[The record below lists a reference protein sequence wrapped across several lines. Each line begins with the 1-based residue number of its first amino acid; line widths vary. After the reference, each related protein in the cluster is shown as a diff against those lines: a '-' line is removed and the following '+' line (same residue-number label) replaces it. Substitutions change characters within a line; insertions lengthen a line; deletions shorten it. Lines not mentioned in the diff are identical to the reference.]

1 MLSSLDT
8 TGIKFR
14 FDSGDVIRGET
25 DFTGNT
31 YHCDSGQ
38 QLKFK
43 RLNSF
48 CGAKEKEIRSHA
60 KQILICNVEIVYNLD
75 ITFYL

>member
-14 FDSGDVIRGET
+14 FDSVDVIRGET

-31 YHCDSGQ
+31 YHCDSAHFQ
-38 QLKFK
+38 SKAKHPTASLTNIQFF
-43 RLNSF
+43 NS
-48 CGAKEKEIRSHA
+48 I
-60 KQILICNVEIVYNLD
+60 
-75 ITFYL
+75 